1 MSVNFY
7 GILKNREETLAYLKQ
22 APSAL
27 LSWYDTHARVLPWRE
42 NRDPYRIW
50 VSEIMLQQTRV
61 EAVKPYYERFLSAF
75 PDVHALAQAPVERVL
90 KFWEGL
96 GYYSRARNLHKAANQ
111 ILQQYSGEFPRSA
124 EELRTL
130 SGIGEYTAGAIASIA
145 YGQRVA
151 AVDGNVLR
159 VLSRLIQST
168 ADITKAQEKKIL
180 SSLAQDMMPDSR
192 AGDYNQAMMEIGA
205 LVCVPNGPPHCM
217 ECPLSG
223 LCFAHRNSCEEEYP
237 RKSPKKARRKEE
249 KTVLLVLHGNKVLL
263 HKRPEQGLLAGLWEF
278 PMSEGDLPPQELL
291 PMWGIA
297 PDTVKKFIPA
307 GQAKHIF
314 SHVEWYMKGYLAW
327 VSELPRRLSGT
338 VWADKMDLDEKY
350 PIAAAQKKYRAAI
363 LKLL

>member
-1 MSVNFY
+1 MSGTVY
-7 GILKNREETLAYLKQ
+7 GILQDQTQALAHLKQ
-22 APSAL
+22 VAPAL
-27 LSWYDTHARVLPWRE
+27 LAWYDTHARVLPWRE

-75 PDVHALAQAPVERVL
+75 PDVRALAQAPAERVL
-90 KFWEGL
+90 KLWEGL

-111 ILQQYSGEFPRSA
+111 VVQEYAGSFPKTARQ
-124 EELRTL
+124 LRTL
-130 SGIGEYTAGAIASIA
+130 AGIGEYTAGAIASIA
-145 YGQRVA
+145 FEQRVP

-159 VLSRLIQST
+159 VLSRLLQST
-168 ADITKAQEKKIL
+168 ADITKTREKKVL
-180 SSLAQDMMPDSR
+180 SSLAQDMMPDCR
-192 AGDYNQAMMEIGA
+192 VGDYNQAMMEIGA

-217 ECPLSG
+217 QCPLSG
-223 LCFAHRNSCEEEYP
+223 LCLAHRDGCEEEYP
-237 RKSPKKARRKEE
+237 KKSPKKERRKEE
-249 KTVLLVLHGNKVLL
+249 KTVLMVLCGEQVLL
-263 HKRPEQGLLAGLWEF
+263 HKRPEEGLLAGLWEF

-297 PDTVKKFIPA
+297 PDTVKKLIPA

-327 VSELPRRLSGT
+327 VSELPRQLSGT
-338 VWADKMDLDEKY
+338 VWADKTDLEQVY
-350 PIAAAQKKYRAAI
+350 PIAAAQKKYRAAV